1 MSGLAI
7 RSASPADIPA
17 IIDLQRQTWWITYEH
32 IVGREQC
39 DFMFN
44 ELYTQPS
51 LERQMT
57 VLGHHFL
64 LLERGHELLGFASG
78 SKQVPEKAQEKVYK
92 LHKLY
97 VAPAAQGTGAG
108 RRLLTAIE
116 AHAEAEGA
124 AELRLNVNR
133 YNPARRF
140 YEKMGF
146 EILYEEDVPVGSYWM
161 NDYVMGKKI

>member
-17 IIDLQRQTWWITYEH
+17 IIDLQRQTWWITYEP

-57 VLGHHFL
+57 VLGHLFL
-64 LLERGHELLGFASG
+64 LLEREQELLGFASG
-78 SKQVPEKAQEKVYK
+78 SEQAQEKLFR

-108 RRLLTAIE
+108 RRLLAAVE
-116 AHAEAEGA
+116 ERAKAEGA

-133 YNPARRF
+133 YNPARYF

-146 EILYEEDVPVGSYWM
+146 EVLYQEDVPIGSYWM